1 MNGRYRPR
9 LFRRVVGVCNKALHD
24 GWSALETRL
33 RRLVSLRVLAVL
45 IVVTILSGRYVY
57 GEVVSGVGPTIPFIY
72 EVAIISLGGIVLA
85 LWSGQPVT
93 ALVGT
98 AFFGIAVVKWP
109 GCVPLGCSG
118 VKQLHV
124 FFDWTVLGP
133 SMKASY
139 AVESCKHVCTH
150 TVEVIPLVIGYLL
163 IGDSIATTN

>member
-1 MNGRYRPR
+1 
-9 LFRRVVGVCNKALHD
+9 
-24 GWSALETRL
+24 
-33 RRLVSLRVLAVL
+33 VLAVL
-45 IVVTILSGRYVY
+45 VVVTILSGGYVY
-57 GEVVSGVGPTIPFIY
+57 GEVVPGVGPTLPFIY
-72 EVAIISLGGIVLA
+72 DVAIISLGGIMLA
-85 LWSGQPVT
+85 LWSRQPVT
-93 ALVGT
+93 ALVGV

-139 AVESCKHVCTH
+139 AAESCNDICTH
-150 TVEVIPLVIGYLL
+150 TVEIIPLVIGYLL